1 MPPWLTALLVLVLI
15 SGLGAYMVYREG
27 FESASM
33 TCKTTFNA
41 CTAACSPTSGG
52 CLQTCGDARDACVQR
67 AVAAATVANTGALNK
82 PFMNASMRWAASQT
96 PGALGNGDATYW
108 YQSAY
113 GSNSNPTTGT
123 ISNVS
128 KVSKTP
134 TPVTKTPSLSPS
146 TTAPSPSSAWD
157 GNRDKYTTGW
167 PQQNV
172 VLQNDDSYDANA
184 PMEGSYVVN
193 VKRWKPHETP
203 TQQAPGLT
211 VNAPTDAGTQADEL
225 RGQLPSLQQNVR
237 DDVYITDDIVPDSIR
252 GLIREDVKDT
262 MDALFRNQY
271 EIQYS

>member
-15 SGLGAYMVYREG
+15 SGLGAYIIYGEG
-27 FESASM
+27 FETAEM

-41 CTAACSPTSGG
+41 CASACSPTNGG
-52 CLQTCGDARDACVQR
+52 CLQTCGDAKTACLQR
-67 AVAAATVANTGALNK
+67 AVAAATVANTSALNG
-82 PFMNASMRWAASQT
+82 PYMDANMRWAASQS
-96 PGALGNGDATYW
+96 PGSLGNGDATYW

-113 GSNSNPTTGT
+113 GSSSSPRSGST
-123 ISNVS
+123 
-128 KVSKTP
+128 VSKTP
-134 TPVTKTPSLSPS
+134 SPASTSTKTPSPS
-146 TTAPSPSSAWD
+146 TTTTASPSSDWD
-157 GNRDKYTTGW
+157 GNRNKYTTGW
-167 PQQNV
+167 PPQNHS
-172 VLQNDDSYDANA
+172 LENDDSYDANA

-203 TQQAPGLT
+203 TQESPGLG
-211 VNAPTDAGTQADEL
+211 VSAPTDAGTQADEL

-252 GLIREDVKDT
+252 GLIKEDVKDA